1 MKWRFSVLM
10 LLGVLLLAGC
20 AQKGTICKEPPALI
34 ISCGENTVPGLL
46 GTYSWNY
53 SNGDG
58 TMTGVEA
65 DSVQA
70 LYAKEWM
77 EPLYLTAEDS
87 GEPAALLTFDTAP
100 DSIEVQCWSTDCWES
115 SNAPGET
122 AAVSQEDDGFSVTV
136 AEDTVYEIIARWE
149 EEASWGGTAYY
160 GFYTAARP

>member
-20 AQKGTICKEPPALI
+20 AQGDTICKEPPALT

-70 LYAKEWM
+70 LYAREWM
-77 EPLYLTAEDS
+77 EPLYLPAEER
-87 GEPAALLTFDTAP
+87 GEADGAFDL
-100 DSIEVQCWSTDCWES
+100 
-115 SNAPGET
+115 
-122 AAVSQEDDGFSVTV
+122 
-136 AEDTVYEIIARWE
+136 
-149 EEASWGGTAYY
+149 
-160 GFYTAARP
+160 